1 MAEEK
6 PKIKTE
12 QQNPYSPP
20 TSDPA
25 GNDSSQ
31 VNWGA
36 FTAKLFVLILVS
48 CGIAW
53 ASTMKLGLD
62 KVPGIVVGSAFC
74 GLGIFALLK
83 LHDAPRDVWVT
94 YGLKLLSVTAYKILN
109 FTLATWLAIDLG
121 FEKQTAFYIIT
132 GWSLFMTAATI
143 LCGSITDVLGLRK
156 TLFIGIFLCVV
167 SRFMMVTLDN
177 RMLILI
183 FAMIPL
189 AVGEAF
195 CTPVLVAALRK
206 FTKPSQRTVAFSL
219 FYALM
224 NFGFMVGYFT
234 SDAVSKSV
242 LNQEGAMLN
251 LLGLQMTQYQALL
264 FTSMAIELLMI
275 PLVFVMSKVKVEA
288 DPALAELNYIDGVVH
303 TTKKAA
309 ADVTALL
316 SSLLA
321 SKGFGRLLVFLLLIG
336 LLKVVFN
343 VMDYVLPTFTKQELG
358 EGVNT
363 GRFNAVN
370 GILILVLA
378 PAIGLLT
385 QRFTA
390 YSMVILGGFITAA
403 SFLFIATPPQ
413 AFQGAAD
420 GWLGKLI
427 GHGYMQLEGA
437 VHPYYVMIVL
447 WQVVFSIGEA
457 FYSPRV
463 YEYAAAI
470 APKGQEA
477 SYSSLSY
484 IPLLL
489 GKLITGAAFGGLLE
503 RYCPAEGPRNPAM
516 MWTIIGSMVLI
527 APVGL
532 LLLRAQ
538 IRVKEEGRE

>member
-1 MAEEK
+1 M
-6 PKIKTE
+6 E
-12 QQNPYSPP
+12 QTKQELQLGPFI
-20 TSDPA
+20 
-25 GNDSSQ
+25 
-31 VNWGA
+31 V
-36 FTAKLFVLILVS
+36 KLLILLAVS
-48 CGIAW
+48 AGIAW
-53 ASTMKLGLD
+53 ASAMKLNLGN
-62 KVPGIVVGSAFC
+62 VPGIVVGSAFC

-83 LHDAPRDVWVT
+83 LDGAPRDVWVT
-94 YGLKLLSVTAYKILN
+94 YGLKLFSVTAYKILN
-109 FTLATWLAIDLG
+109 FTLASWLAVDLG
-121 FEKQTAFYIIT
+121 FDKQHAFYIIT

-143 LCGSITDVLGLRK
+143 ICGSITDVLGLRK
-156 TLFIGIFLCVV
+156 TLLIGITLCVL
-167 SRFMMVTLDN
+167 SRFLMISLDN
-177 RMLILI
+177 KWLILGC
-183 FAMIPL
+183 AMIPL

-206 FTKPSQRTVAFSL
+206 FTLPSQRTVAFSL

-234 SDAVSKSV
+234 SDAVSKTV
-242 LNQEGAMLN
+242 LKMDGGIFT

-264 FTSMAIELLMI
+264 FTSMSVELLMI
-275 PLVFVMSKVKVEA
+275 PLVLLMRKVEEVK
-288 DPALAELNYIDGVVH
+288 DEALSKMGYWQGLGH
-303 TTKKAA
+303 TTLQAA
-309 ADVTALL
+309 RDVKRIFA
-316 SSLLA
+316 SLLGT
-321 SKGFGRLLVFLLLIG
+321 KNFERLLIFLLLIG

-343 VMDYVLPTFTKQELG
+343 VMDYVLPTFTEQELG
-358 EGVNT
+358 KGVNT

-370 GILILVLA
+370 GILILILA

-385 QRFTA
+385 QKCTA
-390 YSMVILGGFITAA
+390 YTMVILGGFITAA
-403 SFLFIATPPQ
+403 SFLFVALPPEV
-413 AFQGAAD
+413 FQGAAN
-420 GWLGKLI
+420 GWLGKVI
-427 GHGYMQLEGA
+427 GNGYMELKGT

-470 APKGQEA
+470 APAGQEA

-489 GKLITGAAFGGLLE
+489 GKLITGAAFGGLLA

-532 LLLRAQ
+532 LLLRSK

>member
-1 MAEEK
+1 MEEE
-6 PKIKTE
+6 TT
-12 QQNPYSPP
+12 QM
-20 TSDPA
+20 
-25 GNDSSQ
+25 
-31 VNWGA
+31 NWNS
-36 FTAKLFVLILVS
+36 FLAKLLLLVLVS
-48 CGIAW
+48 AGVAW
-53 ASTMKLGLD
+53 ASSMKLNLGN
-62 KVPGIVVGSAFC
+62 VPGIVVGSAFC
-74 GLGIFALLK
+74 GLGVFALLR
-83 LHDAPRDVWVT
+83 LHDAPKDVWVT

-109 FTLATWLAIDLG
+109 FTLANWLAVDLG
-121 FEKQTAFYIIT
+121 FDKQTAFYIIF
-132 GWSLFMTAATI
+132 GWSVFMTAATI

-156 TLFIGIFLCVV
+156 TLMIGIFLCVV
-167 SRFMMVTLDN
+167 SRLMMVTLDN
-177 RMLILI
+177 RMLILA

-224 NFGFMVGYFT
+224 NFGFMVGYFA

-242 LNQEGAMLN
+242 LSMEGSSLS
-251 LLGLQMTQYQALL
+251 LLGMHMSQYQALL
-264 FTSMAIELLMI
+264 FSSMVIELFMI
-275 PLVFVMSKVKVEA
+275 PFVLMMSKVTVA
-288 DPALAELNYIDGVVH
+288 PDPALLAMGYFQGAWH

-309 ADVTALL
+309 ADVVDLF
-316 SSLLA
+316 SSLLET
-321 SKGFGRLLVFLLLIG
+321 KNFGRLLVFLLLIG

-343 VMDYVLPTFTKQELG
+343 VMDYVLPTFTRLELG
-358 EGVNT
+358 EGVST

-385 QRFTA
+385 QKFTA

-403 SFLFIATPPQ
+403 SFIFVAMPPS

-420 GWLGKLI
+420 GWLGRII
-427 GHGYMQLEGA
+427 GNGYMELAGS

-484 IPLLL
+484 VPLLL

-503 RYCPAEGPRNPAM
+503 RYCPEEGERNSPM
-516 MWTIIGSMVLI
+516 MWTIIGLMVLI

-532 LLLRAQ
+532 LVLRSR